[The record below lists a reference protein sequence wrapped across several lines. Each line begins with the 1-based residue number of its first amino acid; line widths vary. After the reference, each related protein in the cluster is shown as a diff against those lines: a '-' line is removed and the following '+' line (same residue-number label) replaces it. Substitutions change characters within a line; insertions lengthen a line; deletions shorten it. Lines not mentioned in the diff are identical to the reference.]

1 MAGHCEEHGELIRM
15 LREIHT
21 AIQGDMTD
29 ENSEGMRPMLMR
41 HDRFIKGVDKV
52 KWLIV
57 GTLTTSLI
65 TGLTGVFFYV
75 VRPTVGYGQHTTGTE
90 QSFARTNNRNSG
102 NRDTENPVG
111 ICQEIW
117 TGSNKDEEWWGSD
130 DR

>member
-1 MAGHCEEHGELIRM
+1 MNHCEEHGELIRM

-57 GTLTTSLI
+57 E
-65 TGLTGVFFYV
+65 
-75 VRPTVGYGQHTTGTE
+75 H
-90 QSFARTNNRNSG
+90 
-102 NRDTENPVG
+102 
-111 ICQEIW
+111 
-117 TGSNKDEEWWGSD
+117 
-130 DR
+130 